1 VVLEIH
7 LDNFIGES
15 EHNSMAGSHPLFNID
30 DILDL
35 AFRELIRIY
44 RSRLVSLGLL
54 TALQVASEML

>member
-1 VVLEIH
+1 
-7 LDNFIGES
+7 
-15 EHNSMAGSHPLFNID
+15 MAGSHPLFNID